1 MGWFKR
7 DFIRCLGV
15 FCLGFGL
22 AVSASD
28 FEKEGRWAEEV
39 VDQLFDGEPVWL
51 LTDSVRFLS
60 LHVVPESG
68 HGGGL
73 LILHGRG
80 VHPDWPQVV
89 NPLRVALAEAGW
101 HTLSLQLPVLANGV
115 PGTDYKAL
123 LPEVRPRIEA
133 GLKFLERTTA
143 GPWFVVAHSMGST
156 MAVHA
161 LTQIPPL
168 PVKGLALIGLGSG
181 RGGDDLDADGTV
193 FSRLSLPVLDL
204 LGDQDLEGVIR
215 GAGVR
220 AAFDHG
226 FDYTQVKVDGADHF
240 FDGHETELIAVVSDW
255 LNQKL
260 AQ

>member
-1 MGWFKR
+1 M
-7 DFIRCLGV
+7 

-28 FEKEGRWAEEV
+28 VEKEGRWAEEV

-51 LTDSVRFLS
+51 LTDSVRFLG

-123 LPEVRPRIEA
+123 VARS
-133 GLKFLERTTA
+133 TA
-143 GPWFVVAHSMGST
+143 SHRSGSR
-156 MAVHA
+156 V
-161 LTQIPPL
+161 
-168 PVKGLALIGLGSG
+168 
-181 RGGDDLDADGTV
+181 
-193 FSRLSLPVLDL
+193 SR
-204 LGDQDLEGVIR
+204 
-215 GAGVR
+215 
-220 AAFDHG
+220 
-226 FDYTQVKVDGADHF
+226 ADHRRSLVCRRSQYGF
-240 FDGHETELIAVVSDW
+240 NDGGSCINANPAAAREGIGPDW
-255 LNQKL
+255 PR
-260 AQ
+260 